1 MVKRNFGELPKAEPW
16 RIAPGF
22 GRAPRPK
29 PIRTDYTV
37 TMHTFLFIA
46 IVVIGMSTLP
56 AVAADTQPQYGPS
69 NPFFSP
75 SSLPYQAP
83 PFDKIKDDDYI
94 PAMDAGMA
102 EQLREMQAIADNPAP
117 PTFENTTVAM
127 EKAGR
132 LLRRAQGAFFTVVSA
147 NTNPTLQQV
156 RATEAPKLAAHRDA
170 IFLNDKLFQRVSTI
184 YNERKSLNLDP
195 ESLRLVEFTY
205 DQFVHAGAKLN
216 EADKAE
222 LKKLNEELA
231 TLSNTFSTKLLAA
244 TKEGAFTTT
253 DRAALAG
260 LSDAQINAAVE
271 AAKGR
276 NVEGYV
282 TPLQN
287 TTQQPDLV
295 SLSVRDTRQ
304 TMFGNSWNRAEKGD
318 ANDTRD
324 TIAKIAQLRAQKG
337 KLLGYP
343 NFAAWKIEDQMAKT
357 PEAALKFMDALVPAA
372 TAKSASEAQ
381 DIQAV
386 IDQQKG
392 GFKVQP
398 WDWDFYAEQVRKAKY
413 DLDEGQVKP
422 YFELNNVLENGVF
435 YAANLLY
442 GITFKERHD
451 LPVYDKTM
459 RTFEVFNADGSALA
473 LFYCDYFKR
482 DNKQGGAWMN
492 SMVDQSKLLGTKPVV
507 INVANFA
514 PPAPG
519 EPALITAQ
527 DVRTMF
533 HEFGHALHGMFS
545 NSQYPSLSGTATAR
559 DFVEFPSQFN
569 EHWATYPSVFQ
580 HYAKHYK
587 TGAPM
592 PLELVEKIKKAE
604 TFNKGYDT
612 TELLAAA
619 QLDMKWHTLPPSA
632 PLQNPDTFE
641 KQALEETRLSISY
654 VPPRYRSSYFS
665 HIWGSGYSAG
675 YYAYLWTQMLADD
688 AYQWFVEH
696 GGLTRANGDRFHEM
710 VLSRGN
716 TQDLEQLYEAWR
728 GRKPSVEPMLKFR
741 GLETASSK

>member
-1 MVKRNFGELPKAEPW
+1 MQ
-16 RIAPGF
+16 
-22 GRAPRPK
+22 
-29 PIRTDYTV
+29 
-37 TMHTFLFIA
+37 TFLFAA
-46 IVVIGMSTLP
+46 IVIIGMTTLP
-56 AVAADTQPQYGPS
+56 AVAADTQSQFGPS
-69 NPFFSP
+69 NPFYAP
-75 SSLPYQAP
+75 STLPYQAP

-102 EQLREMQAIADNPAP
+102 EEQKEVEAIANNPAP
-117 PTFENTTVAM
+117 PTFENTIVAM
-127 EKAGR
+127 EKSGR
-132 LLRRAQGAFFTVVSA
+132 LLRRVQGAFFTVVSA
-147 NTNPTLQQV
+147 NENPTLQTV
-156 RATEAPKLAAHRDA
+156 RATEAPKLAAHHDA
-170 IFLNDKLFQRVSTI
+170 ILLNDKLFQRASTI

-195 ESLRLVEFTY
+195 ESLRLVEYDY

-216 EADKAE
+216 EADKAQ

-231 TLSNTFSTKLLAA
+231 TLSNSFATKLLAA
-244 TKEGAFTTT
+244 TKEGAYTTN
-253 DRAALAG
+253 DKAAMAG
-260 LSDAQINAAVE
+260 LSDPQINAAAE

-276 NVEGYV
+276 KVEGYV
-282 TPLQN
+282 IPLQN

-295 SLSVRDTRQ
+295 SLRIRDTRQ
-304 TMFGNSWNRAEKGD
+304 TMFGNSWNRAEQGND
-318 ANDTRD
+318 NDTRD

-343 NFAAWKIEDQMAKT
+343 TFAAWKIEDQMAKT

-372 TAKSASEAQ
+372 TAKAASEAT

-413 DLDEGQVKP
+413 DLDEEQIKQ

-435 YAANLLY
+435 YAANQLY

-459 RTFEVFNADGSALA
+459 RTFEVFNADGSSLA

-519 EPALITAQ
+519 QPALITSD

-533 HEFGHALHGMFS
+533 HEFGHALHGMFA
-545 NSQYPSLSGTATAR
+545 NSQYPSLSGTSTAR

-592 PLELVEKIKKAE
+592 PAELVEKIKKAD

-619 QLDMKWHTLPPSA
+619 ELDMKWHTLPAGA
-632 PLQNPDTFE
+632 PLQQPDTFE
-641 KQALEETRLSISY
+641 KQALEDTKLWINY

-665 HIWGSGYSAG
+665 HIWGGGYSAG
-675 YYAYLWTQMLADD
+675 YYAYLWTQMLDDD
-688 AYQWFVEH
+688 AYQWFVEN
-696 GGLTRANGDRFHEM
+696 GGLTRANGDRFREM

-728 GRKPSVEPMLKFR
+728 GKKPSVEPMLKYR
-741 GLETASSK
+741 GLGTTGGK